1 MFNVL
6 ELKLSGKNVPY
17 LTLKKAY
24 FHFVINV
31 IEEMGEVWRNC
42 ELHVVFE
49 NALYH
54 IKAAKY
60 QASVLGT

>member
-6 ELKLSGKNVPY
+6 ELRLSGENVPY

-31 IEEMGEVWRNC
+31 IEEMGEVANC
-42 ELHVVFE
+42 TWFLRM
-49 NALYH
+49 LY
-54 IKAAKY
+54 II
-60 QASVLGT
+60 